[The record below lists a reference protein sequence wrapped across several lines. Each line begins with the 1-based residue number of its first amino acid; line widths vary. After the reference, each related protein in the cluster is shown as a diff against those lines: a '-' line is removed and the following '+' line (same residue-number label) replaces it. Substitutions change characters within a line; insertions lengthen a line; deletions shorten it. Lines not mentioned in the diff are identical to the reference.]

1 MTTKTNPSVSTTQT
15 LQSKLLASGIG
26 GMILLSMGIH
36 FTELLKLDF
45 SLRIA
50 VDFFIQVVW
59 ALCWWVI
66 VRNLVSTRN

>member
-1 MTTKTNPSVSTTQT
+1 MFKNQT

-36 FTELLKLDF
+36 FTEFLKLDF
-45 SLRIA
+45 SLRIV
-50 VDFFIQVVW
+50 VDLFIQAVW